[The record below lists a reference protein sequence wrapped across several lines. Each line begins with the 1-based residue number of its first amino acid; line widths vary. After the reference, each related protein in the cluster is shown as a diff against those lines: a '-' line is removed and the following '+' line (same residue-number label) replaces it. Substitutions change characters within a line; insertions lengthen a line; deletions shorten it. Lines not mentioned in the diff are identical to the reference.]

1 MRGFRHKGLRRL
13 FEAADARGV
22 PAQHARKI
30 ERILTL
36 LDDAAAPEE
45 LAAFPGWRLHP
56 LKGDLAGFWSI
67 TVTGN
72 RRIIFRFE
80 DDGATDVDLLDYH

>member
-1 MRGFRHKGLRRL
+1 M
-13 FEAADARGV
+13 
-22 PAQHARKI
+22 PAEHARKI
-30 ERILTL
+30 RRILTL
-36 LDDAAAPEE
+36 LDEAEAPGD
-45 LAAFPGWRLHP
+45 LATFPGWRLHR

-80 DDGATDVDLLDYH
+80 DGEVADVDLLDYH